1 MKNIRLSFKII
12 LLVDIIVVLTIGL
25 AIVGVIGLQNIQN
38 ESVSMH
44 EATMSIVSVCDMRSN
59 FLRQV
64 ASSQE
69 LYVNND
75 NPDKIDEIKK
85 ALVQDKIEMADF
97 ISGYEIFLSDN
108 DLTDEIFTKFKKS
121 YNSDYLP
128 LLQKI
133 LDNAG
138 NLTQKQITEFIESD
152 VHHAMSDSMNTKY
165 KTYLGEINS
174 GAVHAKQTY
183 TNMSLVLIIV
193 SVVVILVALGISFYM
208 PFLIAFPVRH
218 MSEVANAIALG
229 DMDVHLNKLNR
240 GDEIGKLQESLQS
253 MKDSIRDQIAV
264 VESLADADLTVT
276 PGLRGE
282 NDIFGKSLVK
292 LADNLNKIVLEVS
305 AVAEKVALESQHV
318 AEESQELAQGTAE
331 QASSIE
337 ELSSV
342 VYEIS
347 LNTKENAALAA
358 KASKLSGEV
367 HNSAVEGENLIAQM
381 IKAVKDTAVA
391 SKNIEKIIKVIEEIA
406 FQTNILAL
414 NAAVEAA
421 HAGQNG
427 NGFAVVAA
435 EVRSLASKSAE
446 SAKDTGE
453 LISKT
458 LEQVSIGADL
468 SQHTADSFKVIL
480 KGIEES
486 TLLISDIAKSS
497 EEQAIAIEQINTG
510 ISQVAQVINLNS
522 GTAEKCAGA
531 AEKMND
537 QSNKLEQTVAKFR
550 TKGSANNNSE
560 SSGKKAVK
568 PRIKI
573 DMSPDIPNNDFGK
586 Y

>member
-1 MKNIRLSFKII
+1 MKNLKLSLRISLSLYLII
-12 LLVDIIVVLTIGL
+12 LLTIGL
-25 AIVGVIGLQNIQN
+25 TITGIY
-38 ESVSMH
+38 STKKMH
-44 EATMSIVSVCDMRSN
+44 DENAMIHETTLSIISIYDMKSN
-59 FLRQV
+59 FLRLSS
-64 ASSQE
+64 SSQE
-69 LYVNND
+69 LYINNA
-75 NPDKIDEIKK
+75 NPNKIDEIKK
-85 ALVQDKIEMADF
+85 AIVKDKVEMAEF
-97 ISGYEIFLSDN
+97 IGEYEIFLSEN
-108 DLTDEIFTKFKKS
+108 NISDETFANFKKL
-121 YNSDYLP
+121 YNSEYVP
-128 LLQKI
+128 LLQNI

-138 NLTQKQITEFIESD
+138 KLTQQQITEFTESS
-152 VHHAMSDSMNTKY
+152 VHSQINESMTLKYNAYLSDLETGITDS
-165 KTYLGEINS
+165 E
-174 GAVHAKQTY
+174 QTY
-183 TNMSLVLIIV
+183 STISISLTIFTLFVISIAVAISIYLPFTIARPIVNMVE
-193 SVVVILVALGISFYM
+193 VADS
-208 PFLIAFPVRH
+208 IAFG
-218 MSEVANAIALG
+218 N
-229 DMDVHLNKLNR
+229 MDITVSQFDRK
-240 GDEIGKLQESLQS
+240 DEIGQLQEALMS
-253 MKDSIRDQIAV
+253 MKDSIRDQIAI
-264 VESLADADLTVT
+264 VESLANADLTVS
-276 PGLRGE
+276 PELRSDT
-282 NDIFGKSLVK
+282 DIFGKSLMK
-292 LADNLNKIVLEVS
+292 LTDNLNKIVNEVS
-305 AVAEKVALESQHV
+305 VVAEKVAIESQHV

-367 HNSAVEGENLIAQM
+367 HNSAVDGEHLMEQM

-446 SAKDTGE
+446 SAKDTSE
-453 LISKT
+453 LISKA
-458 LEQVSIGADL
+458 LEQVSIGAEI
-468 SQHTADSFKVIL
+468 SEHTSEAFKLIL
-480 KGIEES
+480 NGIEES
-486 TLLISDIAKSS
+486 TQLISDIAKSS

-537 QSNKLEQTVAKFR
+537 QSVKLEQTVAKFR
-550 TKGSANNNSE
+550 TKGSTKPNNE
-560 SSGKKAVK
+560 IAGKKSAK

>member
-1 MKNIRLSFKII
+1 MKNLKLSLRISLSLYLII
-12 LLVDIIVVLTIGL
+12 LLTIGL
-25 AIVGVIGLQNIQN
+25 TFTGIYSTKKMHDENAMIHDTTLSII
-38 ESVSMH
+38 SVY
-44 EATMSIVSVCDMRSN
+44 DMKSN
-59 FLRQV
+59 FLRLTS
-64 ASSQE
+64 SSQE
-69 LYVNND
+69 LYINNG
-75 NPDKIDEIKK
+75 NPNKIDEIK
-85 ALVQDKIEMADF
+85 QKIVHDRVEMENA
-97 ISGYEIFLSDN
+97 IKEYEIFLADN
-108 DLTDEIFTKFKKS
+108 NFTDEIFVTFRKL
-121 YNSDYLP
+121 YNSEYLP
-128 LLQKI
+128 LLINI

-138 NLTQKQITEFIESD
+138 NLTEKQITEFAESS
-152 VHHAMSDSMNTKY
+152 VHS
-165 KTYLGEINS
+165 EINES
-174 GAVHAKQTY
+174 MTLKYNAYLSDLETGITDSEQTY
-183 TNMSLVLIIV
+183 STISIGLTIFTLIVISIAVAISIYLPFTIARPIV
-193 SVVVILVALGISFYM
+193 SMV
-208 PFLIAFPVRH
+208 
-218 MSEVANAIALG
+218 EVADSIASG
-229 DMDVHLNKLNR
+229 NMDITVSQLDRK
-240 GDEIGKLQESLQS
+240 DEIGRLQEALQS
-253 MKDSIRDQIAV
+253 MKDSIRDQIAI
-264 VESLADADLTVT
+264 VESLADADLTVS
-276 PGLRGE
+276 PELRGDK
-282 NDIFGKSLVK
+282 DIFGKSLLK
-292 LADNLNKIVLEVS
+292 LTDNLNKIVSEVS
-305 AVAEKVALESQHV
+305 VVAEKVAIESQHV
-318 AEESQELAQGTAE
+318 AEESQELAQGTAQ

-337 ELSSV
+337 ELSSI

-367 HNSAVEGENLIAQM
+367 HTSAVDGEHLMEEM

-458 LEQVSIGADL
+458 LEQVSIGTELAG
-468 SQHTADSFKVIL
+468 HTAESFKLIL
-480 KGIEES
+480 NGIEES
-486 TLLISDIAKSS
+486 TQLISDIAKSS

-537 QSNKLEQTVAKFR
+537 QSVKLEQAVAKFR
-550 TKGSANNNSE
+550 TKNNAE
-560 SSGKKAVK
+560 IPEKKSVK